1 MNKKILIIGSNGY
14 LGKKLKRDL
23 KHHFNIIEFNKRSN
37 NRDIRNKDDVKEFF
51 LKNNDVDI
59 ILNLTGQISNKLL
72 KTKTTNIFGS
82 KNIIKYSNKDSLLIF
97 FSSILLKKNIS
108 NLNKDRKN
116 YIDSKIRMEKLI
128 KNSSR
133 NFCIIRL
140 GNVYDNKLDKK
151 GLLKELKKH
160 FFNSK
165 KIKLN
170 NLKEINYYIHYKDF
184 LNYLINKIFRK
195 KFKNKIFSLYTE
207 KFSNIELF
215 NLFRS
220 LKENNINK
228 VNLKNNKIF
237 RKNLFKAKFNIL
249 NTIKKFQ

>member
-1 MNKKILIIGSNGY
+1 LNKKILIIGSNGY

>member
-116 YIDSKIRMEKLI
+116 YIDSKISMEKLI
-128 KNSSR
+128 TNSSR

>member
-23 KHHFNIIEFNKRSN
+23 KHCFNIIEFNKKSN

-97 FSSILLKKNIS
+97 FSSILLKKKIS

-128 KNSSR
+128 TNSSR

-165 KIKLN
+165 KIKLK
-170 NLKEINYYIHYKDF
+170 NLKEINYYIHYEDF

-195 KFKNKIFSLYTE
+195 KIKNKIFSLYTE

-215 NLFRS
+215 KLFRS

-237 RKNLFKAKFNIL
+237 RKNSFKAKFNIL